1 MRRLLLVAAA
11 LLGARTHKHAAHIAP
26 IDVPE
31 TAARFVV
38 ITQPRSGSTWFV
50 KYSRLFA
57 QCPGV
62 VTAGEV
68 LHPETLAEAAPRIL
82 GRAAEAPLRFVDYVR
97 YVRGTFDELGAG
109 RGWRGELAAAVGE
122 PNLAASL
129 RSFSPVRAVG
139 FKLMYAQLPLHG
151 PGAPVAESGMLRNV
165 TLKGFLKYAA
175 QSKIAVVHLVRLNH
189 LERFISLAAIDAD
202 PAASYHAPDGAPT
215 ALSRSGAPASRVT
228 VDVARALLFAR
239 AQARQNRHLQHFLD
253 ASCGKFGATCVTVAH
268 EHLVGDGAPAY
279 FRAVRNAIGLG
290 RCARFDVDAAAPR
303 GAGDDDDVATLGHGG
318 VDDASEWVPCA
329 ARVANWGEV
338 AASREFNGTL
348 WRDLCEGRNAVP
360 PWAAH
365 AAARRARDGDGGGA
379 ALARRRPGV
388 DAADRR
394 RGDHDGDAEDEVYV
408 DDAALLRA
416 AASFENKANFVA
428 ADGTLKD
435 RSFRARLGPA
445 RPRGGDD
452 AGEPRNDP
460 PET

>member
-62 VTAGEV
+62 VTAG
-68 LHPETLAEAAPRIL
+68 
-82 GRAAEAPLRFVDYVR
+82 EAPLRFVDYVR

-228 VDVARALLFAR
+228 VDVAKALLFAR

-290 RCARFDVDAAAPR
+290 RCARRRRRGAR
-303 GAGDDDDVATLGHGG
+303 GAGDDDVATLGHGG

-348 WRDLCEGRNAVP
+348 WRDLCEAGTPCRRGRAP
-360 PWAAH
+360 PRARRRRRRRRARA
-365 AAARRARDGDGGGA
+365 AAARRR
-379 ALARRRPGV
+379 RRRPPPGRPR
-388 DAADRR
+388 RR
-394 RGDHDGDAEDEVYV
+394 RGGRVYV
-408 DDAALLRA
+408 DDAAAAR